1 MNYGEDIYARGKI
14 ILCEITEVV
23 PEVDQPTSR
32 HKIKVVYSKEQK
44 GPVTSLCACN
54 GYLLTGMGQK
64 VSYFDGFCGTVS
76 ERLGCLDLH
85 MAVP

>member
-1 MNYGEDIYARGKI
+1 MRFFKSYLAVGTVVNYGEDIYARGKI

-32 HKIKVVYSKEQK
+32 HKLKVVYSKEQK

-64 VSYFDGFCGTVS
+64 VGSLCECWG
-76 ERLGCLDLH
+76 
-85 MAVP
+85 